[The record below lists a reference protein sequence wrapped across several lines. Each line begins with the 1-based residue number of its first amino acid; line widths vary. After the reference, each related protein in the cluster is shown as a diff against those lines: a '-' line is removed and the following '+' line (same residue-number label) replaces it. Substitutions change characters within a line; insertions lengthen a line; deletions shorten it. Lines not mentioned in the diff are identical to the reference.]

1 VTDQYSIRTVKQET
15 RQIVLER
22 RGKLKAADRLAK
34 SNQIQEYILAL
45 PEYSSAQTVMLFLN
59 FRDEVETTYLAE
71 RTLEFGKKL
80 VLPRCA
86 PKGVLIP
93 ALIHDLKQ
101 DIEPG
106 MWGIREPKK
115 DGLVEADPQTIDLV
129 IVPGAAF
136 DMSGNRLGYGA
147 GYYDRFVQRLRP
159 AVPKI
164 ALAFACQLIAE
175 VPVGDYDQKI
185 TGLVTEEGVYRF

>member
-1 VTDQYSIRTVKQET
+1 VTDQYSIRTVKQEM
-15 RQIVLER
+15 RQIVLSQ
-22 RGKLKAADRLAK
+22 RGKLQVSDRLAK
-34 SNQIQEYILAL
+34 SNQIQEHILAL
-45 PEYSSAQTVMLFLN
+45 PEYTSAQTVMLFLN

-71 RTLEFGKKL
+71 RTLELGKKL

-93 ALIHDLKQ
+93 ALIHDLEQ

-106 MWGIREPKK
+106 MWGIREPKR
-115 DGLVEADPQTIDLV
+115 DGLVEADPQKIDLV

-136 DMSGNRLGYGA
+136 DMFGNRLGYGA
-147 GYYDRFVQRLRP
+147 GYYDRFFQRLRP

-164 ALAFACQLIAE
+164 GIAFACQLIAE
-175 VPVGDYDQKI
+175 VPVGEYDQKI
-185 TGLVTEEGVYRF
+185 TGLVTDEGVYRF